1 MRIEY
6 LPDDMRAIR
15 QVAGWLHAE
24 FGHRSRGSTLETR
37 IQRICKRAQRRALPL
52 AFIARENVSIVG
64 TASLVA
70 HDIDARLDLTPWL
83 ASVYVPPSHRKRG
96 IGGSLCQRVVQEA
109 RTLGFGR
116 IYLFTFD
123 KTSFYKS
130 LGWKEIQQR
139 KYHRE
144 DVTIMAL

>member
-6 LPDDMRAIR
+6 LPNEMRAIW

-24 FGHRSRGSTLETR
+24 FGHRGRGSTLETR
-37 IQRICKRAQRRALPL
+37 ILRICERAQKRALPL
-52 AFIARENVSIVG
+52 AFIARENGSIVG

-83 ASVYVPPSHRKRG
+83 ASVYVSPSHRNRG
-96 IGGSLCQRVVQEA
+96 IGASLCRRVVQEA

-130 LGWKEIQQR
+130 LGWKGIQQR
-139 KYHRE
+139 KYHKE
-144 DVTIMAL
+144 DVTVVAL